1 MILVL
6 AGTKDGRE
14 LAEAL
19 VRSGEEV
26 CLCSVSEY
34 ASSLAGP
41 LAGLRL
47 HSGALDADGI
57 ADLAGE
63 TGAELIA
70 DASHPY
76 AKAATEN
83 AVSAARRLG
92 IPVVRLQRPG
102 AGFDD
107 SDFGFD
113 TPEALARALSGWL
126 ESNYGRVLFTTG
138 SNNLPDWQLV
148 PLNRQVIRVL
158 PTSRVLEKCESL
170 GYSPGQIIAE
180 QGPFSTEQNLL
191 TFNKYEICA
200 LVTKDSGKIGGTPE
214 KLEAAREAD
223 VQVFYLKRPAFPNL
237 RTGSTPDEVCGIIR
251 RRLGRD

>member
-1 MILVL
+1 M
-6 AGTKDGRE
+6 
-14 LAEAL
+14 
-19 VRSGEEV
+19 
-26 CLCSVSEY
+26 
-34 ASSLAGP
+34 
-41 LAGLRL
+41 
-47 HSGALDADGI
+47 
-57 ADLAGE
+57 
-63 TGAELIA
+63 
-70 DASHPY
+70 
-76 AKAATEN
+76 
-83 AVSAARRLG
+83 
-92 IPVVRLQRPG
+92 
-102 AGFDD
+102 
-107 SDFGFD
+107 
-113 TPEALARALSGWL
+113 
-126 ESNYGRVLFTTG
+126 LFTTG

-237 RTGSTPDEVCGIIR
+237 RTGSTPAEVCGMIR